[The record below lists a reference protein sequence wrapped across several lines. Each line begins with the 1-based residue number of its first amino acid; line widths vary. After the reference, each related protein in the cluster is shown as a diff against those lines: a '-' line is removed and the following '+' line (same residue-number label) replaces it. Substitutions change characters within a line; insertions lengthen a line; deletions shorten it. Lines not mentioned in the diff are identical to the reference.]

1 MRLSTYER
9 RGARRLA
16 AWVADSVVDLPDA
29 VGHPAFPSSMEAL
42 VARNGGTTLDA
53 ARDALA
59 RPDALE
65 GCWVARPRLLVP
77 LFPSS
82 ICEVLPTD
90 PDRGAAGGG
99 RRSLLGPNE
108 RLPWPKGT
116 RAVRCRVQ
124 VACVVGRPG
133 RSFTARQASRAIFGY
148 TLMADWLAMDGD
160 GAVFATSLGP
170 WVLTADELDV
180 GRTVVTVCVDGEV
193 RAEGAIDPT
202 RWSFPDLV
210 AQACRS
216 EEVAPGDVF
225 GSAAF
230 GDACDVDLDHRSDRG
245 ALVEMDAGGFGSL
258 STRVGPKRL

>member
-90 PDRGAAGGG
+90 PDRGAAGG
-99 RRSLLGPNE
+99 E